1 MADKAI
7 FVPDY
12 KQLLNDLKTLSPD
25 LQKDFL
31 KSLKRV
37 IRPVQRTARGFVPGD
52 PALSGWRTV
61 EPTYTSSR
69 WIDDTKH
76 RGRASNVRWVWDSAK
91 MRKGIKIKTST
102 SSQERAAVKL
112 AGSIGGKYKITA
124 IALRNQSVPGIIYEL
139 AEPDTPRKGAD
150 MKSRNPNAPDD
161 FRRGIARKGDH
172 GHRPRLIYKAARI
185 HGNKVQDEIVDVL
198 DKKLFAFVKRGD

>member
-12 KQLLNDLKTLSPD
+12 KQLLKDLKTLSPD

-69 WIDDTKH
+69 WFDDTIH

-91 MRKGIKIKTST
+91 MRKGIKISTSK
-102 SSQERAAVKL
+102 SSQERAP
-112 AGSIGGKYKITA
+112 GGGLNKVNA
-124 IALRNQSVPGIIYEL
+124 IALSNKSVPGIIYEL

-150 MKSRNPNAPDD
+150 MKSRNPDAPDD
-161 FRRGIARKGDH
+161 FRRGITKKGDH

-185 HGNKVQDEIVDVL
+185 HGDKVQDEIQDVL
-198 DKKLFAFVKRGD
+198 DKKLFAFVRRGD

>member
-12 KQLLNDLKTLSPD
+12 KQLLKDLKSLSPD

-91 MRKGIKIKTST
+91 MRKGIKISTSK
-102 SSQERAAVKL
+102 SSQERAP
-112 AGSIGGKYKITA
+112 GGGLNKVNA
-124 IALRNQSVPGIIYEL
+124 IALSNKSVPGIIYEL

-150 MKSRNPNAPDD
+150 MKSRNADAPDD
-161 FRRGIARKGDH
+161 FRRGITKKGDH

-185 HGNKVQDEIVDVL
+185 HGDKVQDEIQDVL
-198 DKKLFAFVKRGD
+198 DKKLFAFVRRGD